1 MIPRIAVVTP
11 YYKEPR
17 DVLWQCHRSVLDQ
30 AVDTERFRADHFLIA
45 DGHPLAEV
53 GEWAASHVTLPR
65 AHGDCGNVARA
76 VGSQLAKVQGYDFI
90 AYLDADNW
98 FHAGHLLSLL
108 ALHRQTDSPVCSA
121 FRTLHSLSGTPLAI
135 REHDEAALRHVD
147 TSCLLVHRSAFDLVT
162 VWSDMPQILAPI
174 GDRVFVAAIR
184 HKRLAVRSTGRATVA
199 YRTQYAAHYRAVGA
213 PVPDTAKETDFAAGA
228 LAFLQSPQ
236 GVTECVKAMGFWP
249 LSHFAA

>member
-1 MIPRIAVVTP
+1 MTPRIAVVTP

-17 DVLWQCHRSVLDQ
+17 DILWQCHRSVLDQ
-30 AVDTERFRADHFLIA
+30 QVDPGHFQADHFLIA
-45 DGHPLAEV
+45 DGHPRAEV
-53 GEWAASHVTLPR
+53 DDWTASHVTLPG

-76 VGSQLAKVQGYDFI
+76 VGSQLAKAQGYDFI

-98 FHAGHLLSLL
+98 FHAGHLAALL
-108 ALHRQTDSPVCSA
+108 ALHRQTDSPICSA
-121 FRTLHSLSGTPLAI
+121 FRTLHSLSGTRLAI
-135 REHDEAALRHVD
+135 GEHAEIALQHVD
-147 TSCLLVHRSAFDLVT
+147 TSCFLVHSSAFDLVT

-174 GDRVFVAAIR
+174 GDRVFLAAIR
-184 HKRLAVRSTGRATVA
+184 HKRLMVRSTGKATVA

-213 PVPDTAKETDFAAGA
+213 PVPEAAKDSDFAAAA

-236 GVTECVKAMGFWP
+236 GVTECINALGFWP